1 MTGAIAYFKECIKQ
15 INIANNGSL
24 GTFVIS
30 KGICENSIKALKKQ
44 IPKKLMYKKQSYGT
58 PWLCPICEADQVKV
72 EFFNED
78 GSEPKEKYSYCWN
91 CGQKLDWSE
100 NK

>member
-1 MTGAIAYFKECIKQ
+1 
-15 INIANNGSL
+15 
-24 GTFVIS
+24 
-30 KGICENSIKALKKQ
+30 
-44 IPKKLMYKKQSYGT
+44 MYKKQSYGT